1 MFFIIPRWLLTPN
14 LCSCVFFF
22 FPSPPSQ
29 CQLLYLVTLTYY
41 HCADRA
47 LPVWAAGSSVYFSSL
62 LFFSLSAITYYHWK
76 PSGKAAG
83 LPGPPQH
90 SVWQTLCKNKER
102 KKVCQKL
109 VCGMKVLILCDN
121 QGEEV
126 LSLLIKPNVSN
137 QPQDALQWVINTKV
151 SEMMQLKCCLTLK
164 FRDYCTHRP
173 SWSSA
178 AVDRQVGR

>member
-1 MFFIIPRWLLTPN
+1 MTYITFSLYTLLWFAHLHAHAFKGIYFLLLCFSLLLVGFWHQTYALLHHLSASSCIRWHWHITTVLTE
-14 LCSCVFFF
+14 LSRCG
-22 FPSPPSQ
+22 
-29 CQLLYLVTLTYY
+29 
-41 HCADRA
+41 
-47 LPVWAAGSSVYFSSL
+47 LPGRLVYFSSL

-109 VCGMKVLILCDN
+109 VCGMKVLILCVNN

-126 LSLLIKPNVSN
+126 LRLLIKPNVSN
-137 QPQDALQWVINTKV
+137 QP
-151 SEMMQLKCCLTLK
+151 
-164 FRDYCTHRP
+164 
-173 SWSSA
+173 
-178 AVDRQVGR
+178 